1 MEGRELA
8 ESLGLEIP
16 EEDLESM
23 EGLSKKQVMVIC
35 RRYPVKVAKPA
46 PKKKAP
52 AKKVKVEEEKGDE

>member
-8 ESLGLEIP
+8 ESLGLDIP
-16 EEDLESM
+16 EEDLKSM
-23 EGLSKKQVMVIC
+23 EGLSKKKVMVLC
-35 RRYPVKVAKPA
+35 RRYPVKVAKPV